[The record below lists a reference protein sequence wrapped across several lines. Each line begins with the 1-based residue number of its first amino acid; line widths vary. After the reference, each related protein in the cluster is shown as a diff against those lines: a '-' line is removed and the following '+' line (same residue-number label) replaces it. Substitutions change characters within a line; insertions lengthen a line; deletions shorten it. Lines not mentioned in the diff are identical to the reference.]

1 MKTSMLMIGMLTLG
15 AVLAAG
21 STPAHAAGG
30 VAGRWHGVLLRDGVE
45 VPISLELSG
54 MDHGLS
60 GRLQAFDVSA
70 PIRVARANVTSVHF
84 EVAGEGVFDGTVAG
98 DAMAGS
104 VSGAPAAGSFSLTRE
119 TDQAFTIYSS
129 GP

>member
-1 MKTSMLMIGMLTLG
+1 MKTSMLIGMLTLG
-15 AVLAAG
+15 AVLAMR

-30 VAGRWHGVLLRDGVE
+30 VEGRWHGVLLRDGVE

-54 MDHGLS
+54 TDHDLS
-60 GRLQAFDVSA
+60 GRLQAFDASA
-70 PIRVARANVTSVHF
+70 PIRDAHVSVTSVHF
-84 EVAGEGVFDGTVAG
+84 EVAGEGIFDGTVAE

-119 TDQAFTIYSS
+119 TDQTFTIYST